1 MVFNLHRANGEK
13 AESYESLHRR
23 MITDAQARGLRYQE
37 MAVEFNKKDIRRR
50 GGEPWKALNIMK
62 TWSKLKRLE
71 RGRNRKGSM
80 SRKESGAVV
89 LKKSA

>member
-1 MVFNLHRANGEK
+1 
-13 AESYESLHRR
+13 
-23 MITDAQARGLRYQE
+23 